1 MHTVFE
7 TERLL
12 VRRYTLADEE
22 NFFRLNNDIDVV
34 RYIRPPKSRKESYE
48 FLLQNLAMYEQFPF
62 MGRWAMLHKSTG
74 TFIGSFAV
82 FPIENTKDIQ
92 LGYSL
97 FTEHWGKGYATES
110 IPAGRQYAFDNL
122 CLKEIYAITEKDN
135 TGSQKALLKCGF
147 NQVSDKAEHGKI
159 LYRFA
164 SLNPDHIETKRLRI
178 FPLTPHHL
186 RVYLEADDKFENLL
200 GLSHFGRIVV
210 PPVRERVEKISLPAI
225 EAAPAHLRVFHT
237 FWLAVE
243 KSTNT
248 IVAELGFKGAPD
260 AGGRVEI
267 GYGTMPYQQGRGI
280 MTEAVGGFVDW
291 ASKRN
296 DVRTIVAE
304 TNKANAASIRILE
317 KNNFTQYTIKGEM
330 LWWKREVS
338 GLGFGVSG

>member
-1 MHTVFE
+1 MHIVFE

-34 RYIRPPKSRKESYE
+34 RFIRPPKSRQESHE

-62 MGRWAMLHKSTG
+62 MGRWAMLHKPSG
-74 TFIGSFAV
+74 DFIGSFAV
-82 FPIENTKDIQ
+82 FPIDNTKDIQ

-122 CLKEIYAITEKDN
+122 CLKEIFAITEKEN
-135 TGSQKALLKCGF
+135 TASQKALLKCGF
-147 NQVSDKAEHGKI
+147 AQTGDKVENGRT
-159 LYRFA
+159 LFRFA
-164 SLNPDHIETKRLRI
+164 SANPDHIETKRLRI
-178 FPLTPHHL
+178 FPLTPDHL
-186 RVYLEADDKFENLL
+186 RVYLEAGDKFEQLM
-200 GLSHFGRIVV
+200 GLAHFGRIVV
-210 PPVRERVEKISLPAI
+210 PTVRERVEKNSLPGI
-225 EAAPAHLRVFHT
+225 EAAPPHLRVFHT

-260 AGGRVEI
+260 AEGQVEI
-267 GYGTMPYQQGRGI
+267 GYGTMPFQQGRGI

-291 ASKRN
+291 ASRRN

-304 TNKANAASIRILE
+304 TDRANAASIRILE
-317 KNNFTQYTIKGEM
+317 KNNFTRYTTRGNM
-330 LWWKREVS
+330 LWWQKAVKIP
-338 GLGFGVSG
+338 G